1 VIFSFVH
8 ATPFLTISWI
18 IVLLSA
24 ADGGGSASGVARI
37 LTEIKESITSW
48 IATYGYPAV
57 FAAALFETIFPP
69 IPSEVIFPLA
79 GYTAYIK
86 ALGIGHAIGMAA
98 SGALGSTVGAII
110 IYFISF
116 KMGKKA
122 IIKFGKRL
130 RISESS
136 IEKAE
141 SWFER
146 HGELAV
152 FLGRMAPGV
161 RELISIPAG
170 IGRMNLSK
178 FIIFTFLGSLVWSI
192 ALTLMGYFAGQAWE
206 QYSEQISSVFSLV
219 AIIIVV
225 GLVIVFGIR
234 YYNNSQKKGNWVK

>member
-1 VIFSFVH
+1 MPH
-8 ATPFLTISWI
+8 
-18 IVLLSA
+18 IV
-24 ADGGGSASGVARI
+24 
-37 LTEIKESITSW
+37 TEMINSITSW
-48 IATYGYPAV
+48 IAAYGYPAV
-57 FAAALFETIFPP
+57 FAGAFLETVFPP

-79 GYTAYIK
+79 GYTVYIK
-86 ALGIGHAIGMAA
+86 ALGIVHAVGMAA
-98 SGALGSTVGAII
+98 SGALGSTVGGLI
-110 IYFISF
+110 IYFISL
-116 KMGKKA
+116 KIGKKA
-122 IIKFGKRL
+122 IIKFGKHF

-170 IGRMNLSK
+170 IGRMNLTK

-206 QYSEQISSVFSLV
+206 KYSNQLAYVFSLA
-219 AIIIVV
+219 AIIIVA
-225 GLVIVFGIR
+225 GLAIVLGIR
-234 YYNNSQKKGNWVK
+234 YYYNSWKKAVG

>member
-1 VIFSFVH
+1 MH
-8 ATPFLTISWI
+8 TIIPLFTTSWMV
-18 IVLLSA
+18 VLLSA
-24 ADGGGSASGVARI
+24 ADGGGSGSIARI
-37 LTEIKESITSW
+37 LTEIKDSMTSW
-48 IATYGYPAV
+48 IAAYGYPAV
-57 FAAALFETIFPP
+57 FAAALFETVFPP

-79 GYTAYIK
+79 GYTAYVK
-86 ALGIGHAIGMAA
+86 TLGIGQAVGMAA

-116 KMGKKA
+116 KVGKKA
-122 IIKFGKRL
+122 IIKFGKRM

-136 IEKAE
+136 LEKAE

-192 ALTLMGYFAGQAWE
+192 ALTLMGYIAGQAWE
-206 QYSEQISSVFSLV
+206 QYSEQISSVFSLITIV
-219 AIIIVV
+219 IVV
-225 GLVIVFGIR
+225 GLVIVLGIR

>member
-1 VIFSFVH
+1 MI
-8 ATPFLTISWI
+8 L
-18 IVLLSA
+18 LLSA
-24 ADGGGSASGVARI
+24 ADGGGISGSSASSVTRI
-37 LTEIKESITSW
+37 LTEIKDSITSW

-79 GYTAYIK
+79 GYTVYIK

-206 QYSEQISSVFSLV
+206 EYSEQISSVFSLV
-219 AIIIVV
+219 AIVIVV
-225 GLVIVFGIR
+225 GLAIVLGIR
-234 YYNNSQKKGNWVK
+234 YYKNNNSQKKRNWVK